1 MGIACSYFCSP
12 LTVRFCTLA
21 YGRDLAEAY
30 EWCKKYQNTKNMKD
44 LTQAWELYYHV
55 FRRISKQLP
64 QVHCCSNPAG
74 AQHAIGSIAVPVI
87 HERNCEVLVIGLVL
101 TVRVL

>member
-1 MGIACSYFCSP
+1 MFVIIPVLQSVVIQFVIGFVINFSLP
-12 LTVRFCTLA
+12 LLPHVQA

-30 EWCKKYQNTKNMKD
+30 EWCKKYQSTSNMKD

-64 QVHCCSNPAG
+64 QVIAAVLPCCYHVAPLSG
-74 AQHAIGSIAVPVI
+74 ATRCSMF
-87 HERNCEVLVIGLVL
+87 E
-101 TVRVL
+101 